1 MSTLPDKDPYVPPID
16 QPDWI
21 DIELVPRARDIGDFE
36 VRRLLPYAKRRM
48 VGPFVFFDHMGPVTF
63 GADHAMDVRPH
74 PHIGL
79 ATVTYLFEGEI
90 MHRDS
95 LGSEQVIKPG
105 EVNWMTAGR
114 GIVHSERTPVSL
126 RGKGTSMHGLQT
138 WVALP
143 KSHEETEP
151 AFFNFAADR
160 LPKIEGIGTNVTVI
174 AGEAWGETSPVKVF
188 TETLYAD
195 IHLAAGA
202 RIDLPRV
209 DERAIY
215 VLKGSVR
222 IRDRD
227 FDANAFVV
235 FAKGSEIVIEA
246 MTDSHLVVVGGETMD
261 GPRHIWWNLV
271 SSSQDRIEQAKADW
285 KGGRFPT
292 IPGDDKEFIPLPE

>member
-1 MSTLPDKDPYVPPID
+1 MSTLPTNEPYVPPAD

-21 DIELVPRARDIGDFE
+21 DIELVPRSRDLGDFE

-48 VGPFVFFDHMGPVTF
+48 VGPFVFFDHMGPKVF
-63 GADHAMDVRPH
+63 EPDQAVDVRPH

-79 ATVTYLFEGEI
+79 ATVTYLFGGEI

-95 LGSEQVIKPG
+95 LGSAQVIKPG

-114 GIVHSERTPVSL
+114 GIVHSERTPDSL
-126 RGKGTSMHGLQT
+126 RGKRSELHGIQT
-138 WVALP
+138 WIALP
-143 KSHEETEP
+143 KAHEEAEP

-174 AGEAWGETSPVKVF
+174 AGEGWGETSPVQVF

-202 RIDLPRV
+202 RIDLPSA

-215 VLKGSVR
+215 VLAGSVR
-222 IRDRD
+222 VRDRD
-227 FDANAFVV
+227 FGEHAFVV

-246 MTDSHLVVVGGETMD
+246 MADSHFVVVGGEAMD

-271 SSSQDRIEQAKADW
+271 SSSEDRIEAAKADW
-285 KGGRFPT
+285 KAGRFPKV
-292 IPGDDKEFIPLPE
+292 PGDEKEFIPLPD

>member
-1 MSTLPDKDPYVPPID
+1 
-16 QPDWI
+16 
-21 DIELVPRARDIGDFE
+21 
-36 VRRLLPYAKRRM
+36 
-48 VGPFVFFDHMGPVTF
+48 
-63 GADHAMDVRPH
+63 
-74 PHIGL
+74 
-79 ATVTYLFEGEI
+79 
-90 MHRDS
+90 
-95 LGSEQVIKPG
+95 
-105 EVNWMTAGR
+105 
-114 GIVHSERTPVSL
+114 
-126 RGKGTSMHGLQT
+126 MHGLQT

-151 AFFNFAADR
+151 AFLNFAADS
-160 LPKIEGIGTNVTVI
+160 LPKIEGVGTNVTVI

-195 IHLAAGA
+195 IYLSAGT

-215 VLKGSVR
+215 VLSGSVR
-222 IRDRD
+222 VRERD
-227 FDANAFVV
+227 FEANAFVV
-235 FAKGSEIVIEA
+235 FAKGSEIVVEA

-292 IPGDDKEFIPLPE
+292 IPGDDKEFIPLPD